1 MPCLAGLAV
10 NPQMGSSSKR
20 LRRIYVDAVLRN
32 RGHVT
37 NLTRCPCSGR
47 EDKSAARHLLPLMTE
62 LEPAL
67 YLCKHQS
74 WRSPMNC
81 NNYSSCG
88 LLVINHLG
96 CGNPKQFHATSHHP
110 GGTRW
115 LLGVDN
121 LSGQVRQPLLN
132 DAIASGNVARVR

>member
-81 NNYSSCG
+81 NNYSNCG
-88 LLVINHLG
+88 LLVINLKTAKAIG
-96 CGNPKQFHATSHHP
+96 IEVPAM
-110 GGTRW
+110 
-115 LLGVDN
+115 LLGRADEV
-121 LSGQVRQPLLN
+121 
-132 DAIASGNVARVR
+132 IE